1 MDRLENLNFWTLTKN
16 INDIKV
22 DKETKEQIGEL
33 RIKAR
38 ALSLEGKAISSKFC
52 IKDNMVVVTK
62 EDQNAFN
69 KNWDEIEEIR
79 NQIEVLIKKKE
90 KRKK

>member
-16 INDIKV
+16 IDDIKV
-22 DKETKEQIGEL
+22 DKETKKIIEEL
-33 RIKAR
+33 RTQAR
-38 ALSLEGKAISSKFC
+38 VLSLEGKAISSNIC
-52 IKDNMVVVTK
+52 IKDNAVVVTK
-62 EDQNAFN
+62 EDVIAFN
-69 KNWDEIEEIR
+69 KNWDEMTAIR